1 MFGYR
6 KEEKR
11 RVNAGSGLSQ
21 VRTGVWKPVM
31 FKTKVTHKIFVIF
44 IKYLLD
50 FTINPCFKLFAKLL
64 STKRE
69 KWNPILKYRF
79 KHTPI
84 IEWQHVLGCKE
95 ISHCNVMLVLLYHT
109 YKLK

>member
-1 MFGYR
+1 
-6 KEEKR
+6 
-11 RVNAGSGLSQ
+11 
-21 VRTGVWKPVM
+21 M

-69 KWNPILKYRF
+69 K
-79 KHTPI
+79 
-84 IEWQHVLGCKE
+84 
-95 ISHCNVMLVLLYHT
+95 
-109 YKLK
+109 